1 MTNEARQVFL
11 IAIRDTLKGAFDDDE
26 LGEIMLEANVGPVHR
41 AFVLVYDESYAPSH
55 PNLPEPT
62 FKLKEGGDIFFVYLL
77 NEIAAS
83 GGEITGEVMNQH
95 PAGIAQNRPVEASEN
110 WKPYADSE
118 DYLKRLTGAKGL
130 RQSFPNPLLDYCEI
144 LSATHKTFSPA
155 ELKDAYCKIAAHNK
169 ATSPSKAGKA
179 RGAQRKREV
188 EHGTIPAIELAIESL
203 REEGRKPTQRAVADR
218 TGYGIATIKRHW
230 NHGRIVKART
240 LV

>member
-1 MTNEARQVFL
+1 MTNEARQRFL
-11 IAIRDTLKGAFDDDE
+11 TAIRDTLKGAFDDDE
-26 LGEIMLEANVGPVHR
+26 LGEIMLEANIGPVHR
-41 AFVLVYDESYAPSH
+41 AFVLVYDESYVPSH

-118 DYLKRLTGAKGL
+118 DHLKRLTGAKGL

-144 LSATHKTFSPA
+144 LSATHKTFSPV

-188 EHGTIPAIELAIESL
+188 EHGTIPRLELEINELVFAGI
-203 REEGRKPTQRAVADR
+203 KPTQKAVAEASGISLR
-218 TGYGIATIKRHW
+218 TVKRHW
-230 NHGRIVKART
+230 NHDRLVRART
-240 LV
+240 PV